1 MIPLKSKT
9 ILKNCKSTMVEY
21 ILSTSLENVL

>member
-9 ILKNCKSTMVEY
+9 ILKNCKSSVEY
-21 ILSTSLENVL
+21 IISTSLENVL

>member
-9 ILKNCKSTMVEY
+9 ILKNRKSTMVEY
-21 ILSTSLENVL
+21 IISTSLENVL

>member
-9 ILKNCKSTMVEY
+9 ILENCNSTMVEY
-21 ILSTSLENVL
+21 IILPSLENVL